1 MSRLQKINTFLENN
15 TATIVMFI
23 ISIFVVT
30 GMLISVPQTIHS
42 PPVILEVP
50 VEQPPV
56 MVNPEVKIMSKYIK
70 LRNNRVPNEVA
81 MIIAESIVEVSETY
95 GISPYLLNGIAEKE
109 SIYDCYAVSN
119 ANAKG
124 VMQVLI
130 EDGVEIDEKQ
140 VFNIRYN
147 IQKSAEI
154 LSSKLKKSG
163 GSIKVALEKYSGNA
177 KGYSSM
183 VYENIGR
190 YVVYKDRSA
199 NENEKLTMN

>member
-1 MSRLQKINTFLENN
+1 MKALQKIRNFMSIYDALLSL
-15 TATIVMFI
+15 VI
-23 ISIFVVT
+23 IMIPVIITVI
-30 GMLISVPQTIHS
+30 LLPQTIHS
-42 PPVILEVP
+42 PPVIVEVP
-50 VEQPPV
+50 VEQPPEI
-56 MVNPEVKIMSKYIK
+56 VNPEVKIMSKYIK

-81 MIIAESIVEVSETY
+81 MIIAESIVEVSEIY

-109 SIYDCYAVSN
+109 SIYDCYAIST

-190 YVVYKDRSA
+190 YIIYKDRSA